1 MAPVEAVVDQLLVA
15 QLTDTHV
22 VDPALDPHSHEELF
36 VDNNAQLAL
45 AVGRINAESPAMSAV
60 LATGDLTN
68 WALPVEYEAL
78 ADLLRPLRAPVL
90 ALAGNHDERESIR
103 AAFPGLPW
111 ARADHASWVIDV
123 GGIDT
128 TIGRTPTVRIA
139 GLDSTR
145 PGEPGGEFDDARE
158 AWLRSVLSTEPSH
171 RGPTILAM
179 HHPPFSSGIAWMD
192 AAGFVGLDRLE
203 AVLTDHPVER
213 IVCGHLHRPMLSTIA
228 GIPAQVGPATVHHV
242 DLDLAPDAGVSLVTD
257 PIGYQILRITD
268 HGIVTHTRYLSA

>member
-1 MAPVEAVVDQLLVA
+1 MVPVESVVDQLLVA

-22 VDPALDPHSHEELF
+22 VDPALDPHTNEELF

-45 AVGRINAESPAMSAV
+45 AVGRINAESPAMTAV

-78 ADLLRPLRAPVL
+78 TQLLRPLRAPVL
-90 ALAGNHDERESIR
+90 PLAGNHDERDPVR
-103 AAFPGLPW
+103 AAFPDLPW
-111 ARADHASWVIDV
+111 VEADHASWVVDV
-123 GGIDT
+123 GGADHSVR
-128 TIGRTPTVRIA
+128 RTPAVRIV

-145 PGEPGGEFDDARE
+145 RGEPGGEFDTARE
-158 AWLRSVLSTEPSH
+158 DWLRSVLASPPTH
-171 RGPTILAM
+171 RGPTIVAM
-179 HHPPFSSGIAWMD
+179 HHPPFASGIAWMD

-203 AVLTDHPVER
+203 AVLLDHPVER

-257 PIGYQILRITD
+257 PTGYQILRITD
-268 HGIVTHTRYLSA
+268 HGIVTHTRYLSP